1 MTVRPVIENSFGTA
15 GLYLGAAVMGLLML
29 IAAAGY
35 RRLHPAIAEAERE
48 PSDLDGTEADL
59 DDTETRADGYA
70 GAAELEAMEVARNY
84 NDYLASAVLSRADPS
99 RPVLDFGAGLG
110 THARALRGRDLD
122 VRCVEVDVGLS
133 RALKAE
139 GFETATSVTEFGPEA
154 FGCIYSLNVLEHIED
169 DAAALRELYSA
180 TQRGGRLVVYVPAFP
195 LVFSTL
201 DQRVGHVRRYRKRS
215 LTALVTHAGFR
226 VERCRYVDSLGF
238 AAALAYR
245 FVSRSGGL
253 SPQTVKRYD
262 RFVFPLSRRI
272 DCVTNRWIGKNLLL
286 EAGRD

>member
-1 MTVRPVIENSFGTA
+1 MTVRAVIENSFGTA

-48 PSDLDGTEADL
+48 PSDLDGTETDL

-180 TQRGGRLVVYVPAFP
+180 TQRGGRLVVYV
-195 LVFSTL
+195 
-201 DQRVGHVRRYRKRS
+201 RRYRKRS

-286 EAGRD
+286 EARRD